1 MPPVVFVLVAIS
13 AVIHATWNVILK
25 TSGDPLRTASR
36 AVTGSVLVG
45 APFAVAAYLA
55 AGRPAIPPQAWL
67 LGVASGIVEAVYFI
81 LLSAAY
87 RRGDLSVVYP
97 IARGTAPLLA
107 VLVGVLVLGERLT
120 PAGALGVAA
129 LVGGVV
135 VIQRP
140 WRALRTARTGDRVD
154 RAVLFAL
161 ATGVAIATYSSI
173 DSVGANVV
181 TPWLFAS
188 ILFPV
193 GAVALA
199 LWVRFV
205 DRADAPPAAPWPRAT
220 LAGSLSLAGY
230 LLILVAYSIAP
241 LTIVA
246 PLREAAVVIGA
257 GWGSFRLRE
266 ARDAGDGLRR
276 VGGAALVLL
285 GALLVG
291 LEG

>member
-1 MPPVVFVLVAIS
+1 MPPAVFLLVAVS
-13 AVIHATWNVILK
+13 AIVHATWNIILK

-36 AVTGSVLVG
+36 AVAGSVVVG
-45 APFAVAAYLA
+45 APFAVAAYLIE
-55 AGRPAIPPQAWL
+55 GRPAIPPEAWV
-67 LGVASGIVEAVYFI
+67 LGIASGIVEAAYFI

-107 VLVGVLVLGERLT
+107 VLVGVVVLGERLA

-140 WRALRTARTGDRVD
+140 WRAVRTARTGDPVD

-173 DSVGANVV
+173 DSVGANTVA
-181 TPWLFAS
+181 PWLFAA

-193 GAVALA
+193 GAMALA

-205 DRADAPPAAPWPRAT
+205 DRADVPPPAAWPRAT
-220 LAGSLSLAGY
+220 LAGTLSLAGY

-266 ARDAGDGLRR
+266 ASDAGDGVRR

>member
-1 MPPVVFVLVAIS
+1 MPPIVFALVAVS
-13 AVIHATWNVILK
+13 AVIHATWNIVIK
-25 TSGDPLRTASR
+25 TSGDPLRTSSR
-36 AVTGSVLVG
+36 AVAGSVLVG
-45 APFAVAAYLA
+45 APFAVAAFALA
-55 AGRPAIPPQAWL
+55 GSPAIPPEAWV
-67 LGVASGIVEAVYFI
+67 LGVASGVVEAAYFI

-97 IARGTAPLLA
+97 IARGTAPLFA
-107 VLVGVLVLGERLT
+107 VLVGVAILGEHLT
-120 PAGALGVAA
+120 PTGAAGVVAL
-129 LVGGVV
+129 LTGVV

-140 WRALRTARTGDRVD
+140 WRVIRSARTGDPID

-181 TPWLFAS
+181 PPWLFAS
-188 ILFPV
+188 LLFPV
-193 GAVALA
+193 GAVAL
-199 LWVRFV
+199 LSWVRFV
-205 DRADAPPAAPWPRAT
+205 DRADGPPPAPWPKAT
-220 LAGSLSLAGY
+220 AAGTLSLVGY
-230 LLILVAYSIAP
+230 LLILAAYSIAP

-246 PLREAAVVIGA
+246 PLREAAVVLVA

-266 ARDAGDGLRR
+266 AAGSGDGLRR
-276 VGGAALVLL
+276 VGGAVLVLV